1 MLQRCGTFRPSK
13 GGRTALLL
21 SLTFV
26 CALGCSAAFAQGCVA
41 ARGAGQTTNHG
52 PPSEQG
58 DVAGKLQTSVAYR
71 WLNSDRHFV
80 GSEEQKHRQREGS
93 EVINRSNFVDLAF
106 TYAFDDRYSA
116 TLTIPFASHDRS
128 SVVRNSQREI
138 LQRYHTQNS
147 GLADVRLMGSMWLM
161 DPKTHADG
169 NAALGLGLDLPTGKK
184 NAKDTFQVFDA
195 PTQKVVAQERMVD
208 QSIQLGDGG
217 YGVLIDLYA
226 YRRVLDRLS
235 LFVNG
240 FYAITPEETSGVPT
254 SRSNPFESVMS
265 ISDSFMARAGFDYLL
280 LPQHNLSI
288 SLDARIEGVPVE
300 DLVGGSDG
308 FRRPGY
314 AVSVEPGVTASVGS
328 YTMSLYAP
336 YAVYRNR
343 TRSVADRRQT
353 AATGN
358 FQHGDAA
365 FADYLVMFSFSKSL

>member
-1 MLQRCGTFRPSK
+1 MSQRCGTFGLSRR
-13 GGRTALLL
+13 GRTALLL
-21 SLTFV
+21 SLTLV
-26 CALGCSAAFAQGCVA
+26 GALACGEVFAQGCVA
-41 ARGAGQTTNHG
+41 ARGAGQTTNHA

-58 DVAGKLQTSVAYR
+58 DAVGKFQTSVAYR

-80 GSEEQKHRQREGS
+80 GSEEQKQRKREGS
-93 EVINRSNFVDLAF
+93 QVINRSNFVDVAV
-106 TYAFDDRYSA
+106 TYAFNDRYSA

-138 LQRYHTQNS
+138 IQRYHTQNS

-161 DPKTHADG
+161 DPKSHADG
-169 NAALGLGLDLPTGKK
+169 NVVLGVGLDLPTGRKD
-184 NAKDTFQVFDA
+184 AKDTFQTFDE
-195 PTQKVVAQERMVD
+195 PTQKIVAQERRVD

-217 YGVLIDLYA
+217 YGVLLDLYA
-226 YRRVLDRLS
+226 YRHVLDRLS
-235 LFVNG
+235 VFVNG
-240 FYAITPEETSGVPT
+240 FYAITPQETSGVPT
-254 SRSNPFESVMS
+254 SRRNPFESVMS
-265 ISDSFMARAGFDYLL
+265 IADSFMARAGFDYLL
-280 LPQHNLSI
+280 LPQHNLSV

-314 AVSVEPGVTASVGS
+314 AVSVEPGVTATVGS

-353 AATGN
+353 AATGS